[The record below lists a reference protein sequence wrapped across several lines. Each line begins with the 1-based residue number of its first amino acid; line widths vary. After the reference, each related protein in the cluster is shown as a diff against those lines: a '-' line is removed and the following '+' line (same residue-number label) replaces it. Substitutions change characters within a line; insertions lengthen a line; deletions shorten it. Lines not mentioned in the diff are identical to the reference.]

1 MLLAERWLLEPTT
14 NRTCPTTITTHT
26 QKNKSIRITSINEC
40 STTTQTKRHANI
52 QTMKTHSNNANTFE
66 HFTEHSRKQCKHQ
79 QTFGKQEH
87 ECKTHEESNNMRKH
101 KKLQELT
108 SKFGQPECTT
118 NFTIKPTPL
127 DNYHHKLNKNELTHV
142 CTSNST
148 DHTTTSCCS
157 DQNLRPTQTHTAMF
171 RNGFV
176 CTTES
181 PQNIWTR
188 PNPQLCSCLQFVRR
202 CHI

>member
-1 MLLAERWLLEPTT
+1 VTQTHRHTDT
-14 NRTCPTTITTHT
+14 QTYTRTEEKEHNDTALRQHHRFGLPSQVCGTAHNSRGLNPSAGDCATVLQRQTDRQTDQAHTHT
-26 QKNKSIRITSINEC
+26 
-40 STTTQTKRHANI
+40 H
-52 QTMKTHSNNANTFE
+52 THTNT
-66 HFTEHSRKQCKHQ
+66 H
-79 QTFGKQEH
+79 
-87 ECKTHEESNNMRKH
+87 THTH
-101 KKLQELT
+101 THTHTLT

-127 DNYHHKLNKNELTHV
+127 DNYHHKLNKTELTHV